1 MKKVLSAEFR
11 VLSEQS
17 RNYFG
22 NLLVCISALGTLG
35 ELRAP
40 ATLWERQRL
49 TGDRKL
55 GDSVGAF

>member
-11 VLSEQS
+11 VLREQS

-22 NLLVCISALGTLG
+22 NLLVCFSALGTLP

-40 ATLWERQRL
+40 ATLWESQRL

-55 GDSVGAF
+55 DDSVGAF

>member
-11 VLSEQS
+11 VLRQQS

-22 NLLVCISALGTLG
+22 NLLVCISALGTLR

-40 ATLWERQRL
+40 ATLRQCQRL

-55 GDSVGAF
+55 SNSVGAF